1 MDASSLHARGGASW
15 RETLAMALPLFK
27 PRIVALLLTA
37 ALAGAFLGADGWP
50 GGTEVLLL
58 LLSGGLA
65 SAGASALNQYLERDL
80 DRTMRRTMRRPLARG
95 AFPRPRAVLAVASAM
110 VLLPP
115 LLLAPFRPALAFFLL
130 LGATIYVGVY
140 TLWLKPRT
148 SLNIVIGGAAGSA
161 AVMSG
166 GAAVGSWQ
174 DPAVLALALLLFLWT
189 PAHFWSLALTYRAD
203 YQRAGWPML
212 SARAH
217 PRAAAFWIALHSL
230 ATVISGQALGL
241 WPELGTAYLVP
252 VTAVSLFLLIR
263 TVQLLHQPRPPQ
275 ARRLFMASNLYLT
288 VVIIAAMAALLI

>member
-1 MDASSLHARGGASW
+1 M
-15 RETLAMALPLFK
+15 TLPLFK

-37 ALAGAFLGADGWP
+37 ALAGAFLGAGGWP
-50 GGTEVLLL
+50 GAAEVLLL

-80 DRTMRRTMRRPLARG
+80 DRTMRRTRRRPLARG
-95 AFPRPRAVLAVASAM
+95 AIPRPRAVLAVAAAM

-115 LLLAPFRPALAFFLL
+115 LLLAPFRPALAAFLL
-130 LGATIYVGVY
+130 LGAVIYVGVY
-140 TLWLKPRT
+140 TLWLKPRS

-212 SARAH
+212 SARAR
-217 PRAAAFWIALHSL
+217 PRTAAFWIALHSL
-230 ATVISGQALGL
+230 ATILSGLALGL
-241 WPELGTAYLVP
+241 WPTLGGAYLLP
-252 VTAVSLFLLIR
+252 VAGVSLFLLLR
-263 TVQLLHQPRPPQ
+263 TAQLLHRPRPPQ
-275 ARRLFMASNLYLT
+275 ARRLFLASNLYLT
-288 VVIIAAMAALLI
+288 IVLIAAMVAVLL